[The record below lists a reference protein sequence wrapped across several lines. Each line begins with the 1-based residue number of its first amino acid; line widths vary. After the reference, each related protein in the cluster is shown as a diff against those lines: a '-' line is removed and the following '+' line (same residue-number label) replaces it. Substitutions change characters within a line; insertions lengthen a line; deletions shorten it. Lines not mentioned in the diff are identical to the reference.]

1 MNNLFES
8 RQKTNGLEAIP
19 HNEQNISKQHHSIDE
34 TSVLEG
40 FCGVCVVDIPLR
52 AKHCKY
58 CNKCIAT
65 YDHHCDWVGNCIG
78 EKNKLMFIAF
88 VFNHCVELLFS
99 ILIVQI
105 VKYRV

>member
-1 MNNLFES
+1 MYQS
-8 RQKTNGLEAIP
+8 PQKTNSAEVTP
-19 HNEQNISKQHHSIDE
+19 QNEHIVSKQHISVDE
-34 TSVLEG
+34 TSILEG
-40 FCGVCVVDIPLR
+40 FCGECVVDIPIR

-78 EKNKLMFIAF
+78 EKNKLLFITF

-99 ILIVQI
+99 ILIV
-105 VKYRV
+105 YCF